1 MSTVPHTL
9 EPVHFS
15 PQTVYCGDC
24 LDILPRFPANCVD
37 LIYIDPPFNSN
48 RNYEVFWGDVAEKRA
63 FDDRYGDAMAYIGYM
78 RPRVEQL
85 HRVLKPTGSFYYHC
99 DWHAS
104 HYIKVM
110 LDEIFGANFFVN
122 EIVWKRYS
130 SHGNVYSRFGTVTES
145 VFFYRSGTQF
155 TWNQM
160 YGEYDPGYIEQFFRF
175 VDPETGRRFRAQ
187 NTVNPATDRPNLRYE
202 WNGHVRTW
210 KWTKEKMQQM
220 HDAGRLHYSST
231 GYPSLKQYLDEMPG
245 PKLQNLWDDVQSLQ
259 TRTNESL
266 GYPTQ
271 KPLAL
276 LERIIKASSNPGDIV
291 LDAFCGCGTT
301 LVAAQKLKRRFLG
314 IDISPSS
321 CNVMGARLEEVCMMR
336 QAPPSMS
343 AEDVAASWNAGDRL
357 QGTGDSKTGAG
368 DRKPGDR
375 GQVTGDSKAEAGL
388 PVTRNLSPVT
398 SYYRFSNLPRT
409 AEQLRALPG
418 FEFENWAVL
427 QLGEVLTHHGH
438 RIFAQ
443 ANRSKVGDLGLDGK
457 IYLVSN
463 TSLPRKVDHPL
474 MEKAGAGEK
483 QPYLPVQVKNK
494 DKAGRPDIDSFA
506 HALSRDERTAGFFIA
521 WDFTSDAYKEV
532 ERLHTATAPRHIFPV
547 RVQALIAETFDL
559 ELLELIGR

>member
-1 MSTVPHTL
+1 MPPLRYNPPMSTVPHTL

-15 PQTVYCGDC
+15 PQTIYCGDC
-24 LDILPRFPANCVD
+24 LDILPHFPANCVD

-63 FDDRYGDAMAYIGYM
+63 FDDRYGDAMAYISYM
-78 RPRVEQL
+78 RGRIEQL
-85 HRVLKPTGSFYYHC
+85 HHVLKPTGSFYYHC

-130 SHGNVYSRFGTVTES
+130 SHGNVYNRFGTVTES
-145 VFFYRSGTQF
+145 IFFYRKSGRF
-155 TWNQM
+155 LWNQT
-160 YGEYDPGYIEQFFRF
+160 YGEYDPAYIAQYFKNVE
-175 VDPETGRRFRAQ
+175 PETGRRYQLQ
-187 NTVNPATDRPNLRYE
+187 NTLNPAEDRPNLRYE
-202 WNGHVRTW
+202 WNGHLRTW
-210 KWTKEKMQQM
+210 KWTKDKMQAL
-220 HDAGRLHYSST
+220 HDEGKIQYSTS
-231 GYPSLKQYLDEMPG
+231 GYPRLKQYLDEMPG
-245 PKLQNLWDDVQSLQ
+245 PKLQNLWDDIQSLQ
-259 TRTNESL
+259 NQRGESL

-301 LVAAQKLKRRFLG
+301 LVAAQKLSRRWVG

-321 CNVMGARLEEVCMMR
+321 CNVMGGRLEEVCTMR

-343 AEDVAASWNAGDRL
+343 AEDVAQSWNA
-357 QGTGDSKTGAG
+357 
-368 DRKPGDR
+368 
-375 GQVTGDSKAEAGL
+375 VL
-388 PVTRNLSPVT
+388 PVGGVSTSPHIGGTEVPPT
-398 SYYRFSNLPRT
+398 GVAYYRFSNLPRT

-474 MEKAGAGEK
+474 MEKAGAGER

-494 DKAGRPDIDSFA
+494 DKASRPDIDSFA
-506 HALSRDERTAGFFIA
+506 HALTRDGRVVGFFIA
-521 WDFTSDAYKEV
+521 WDFTRDALTEV
-532 ERLHTATAPRHIFPV
+532 ARLARAASPLAIIPV
-547 RVQALIAETFDL
+547 PVQKLIAETFDS
-559 ELLELIGR
+559 ELLALMGV

>member
-1 MSTVPHTL
+1 VSTVPHTL

-24 LDILPRFPANCVD
+24 LDILPCFPANCVD

-63 FDDRYGDAMAYIGYM
+63 FEDRYGDAMAYIGYM

-110 LDEIFGANFFVN
+110 LDEIFGFNFFQN
-122 EIVWKRYS
+122 EIAWQRTSARSDSHRYN
-130 SHGNVYSRFGTVTES
+130 HVHDTILFYSR
-145 VFFYRSGTQF
+145 SGQF
-155 TWNQM
+155 TWNVQ
-160 YGEYDPGYIEQFFRF
+160 YQPYDQDYVERFYRYVEPGTE
-175 VDPETGRRFRAQ
+175 RRFMADNLTAAETRKGSSGQ
-187 NTVNPATDRPNLRYE
+187 NWRGIDVTAKGIHWKYTIETLESLDREGRIYWPAKGGVPRFKR
-202 WNGHVRTW
+202 
-210 KWTKEKMQQM
+210 
-220 HDAGRLHYSST
+220 
-231 GYPSLKQYLDEMPG
+231 YLDEMPG
-245 PKLQNLWDDVQSLQ
+245 VLLKSIWTDIGGVQAHAKE
-259 TRTNESL
+259 RL

-343 AEDVAASWNAGDRL
+343 AEDVAESWNAMPAVGGVSTPPHIG
-357 QGTGDSKTGAG
+357 GTEVPPTGA
-368 DRKPGDR
+368 DAR
-375 GQVTGDSKAEAGL
+375 GGTKVPPTGVA
-388 PVTRNLSPVT
+388 
-398 SYYRFSNLPRT
+398 YYRFSNLPRS

-506 HALSRDERTAGFFIA
+506 HALSRDERASGFFIA

-532 ERLHTATAPRHIFPV
+532 ERLHTAAAPRHIFPV

-559 ELLELIGR
+559 ELLELMGR

>member
-24 LDILPRFPANCVD
+24 LDILPCFPSNCVD

-110 LDEIFGANFFVN
+110 LDEIFGFQNFRTEIIWRRTNAKGLAFRGMANN
-122 EIVWKRYS
+122 HDTLYY
-130 SHGNVYSRFGTVTES
+130 YSRSSEFV
-145 VFFYRSGTQF
+145 
-155 TWNQM
+155 WNQP
-160 YGEYDPGYIEQFFRF
+160 YLPLDENYIESFYKF
-175 VDPETGRRFRAQ
+175 VEPGTGRRYQ
-187 NTVNPATDRPNLRYE
+187 LDNLVNPNRDRPNLTYE
-202 WNGHVRTW
+202 FMGVKRVWR
-210 KWTKEKMQQM
+210 WTQDRMNQALDE
-220 HDAGRLHYSST
+220 GRIVQSKP
-231 GYPSLKQYLDEMPG
+231 GAVPRFKRYLDESKGQPVDSI
-245 PKLQNLWDDVQSLQ
+245 WDDVLPVAAQAKE
-259 TRTNESL
+259 RL

-301 LVAAQKLKRRFLG
+301 LVAAQKLSRRFLG

-321 CNVMGARLEEVCMMR
+321 CNVMGGRLEKDCAMR

-343 AEDVAASWNAGDRL
+343 AEDVAASWNAGDESRV
-357 QGTGDSKTGAG
+357 TGN
-368 DRKPGDR
+368 RE
-375 GQVTGDSKAEAGL
+375 QVTAKQKPEETPA
-388 PVTRNLSPVT
+388 VTCHLSPVT

-427 QLGEVLTHHGH
+427 QLGEVLTHQGH
-438 RIFAQ
+438 PVFAQ

-474 MEKAGAGEK
+474 MEKAGAGER

-506 HALSRDERTAGFFIA
+506 HALSRDERASGFFIA
-521 WDFTSDAYKEV
+521 WDFTSDAFKEV
-532 ERLHTATAPRHIFPV
+532 ERLHTATVARHIVPV

-559 ELLELIGR
+559 ELLELMGR